1 MKHKDESNE
10 NETISETKQKLATSL
25 DITYE
30 MGAILM
36 RLQLVPLGLVVQYMM
51 SQVND
56 HLANEVVGPIA
67 HIIPQRDLWIDK
79 VEFGYYTVGSVNTMT
94 TQKIT

>member
-36 RLQLVPLGLVVQYMM
+36 RLQLVPLGLVVQHVMG
-51 SQVND
+51 QVDD
-56 HLANEVVGPIA
+56 HLADKVVRPIA
-67 HIIPQRDLWIDK
+67 HIIPQRDLWI
-79 VEFGYYTVGSVNTMT
+79 ERFE
-94 TQKIT
+94 